1 MTPPNESSDMAMKA
15 KVLAESAHKRI
26 DRHEDQCG
34 KYYREMRE
42 EFHELSG
49 KLSQQIGEIYAKID
63 LIQTRNADWWKAIL
77 VGIIGALVTALG
89 YLLIN
94 GRPWI

>member
-1 MTPPNESSDMAMKA
+1 MSGIPSDTAREA

-34 KYYREMRE
+34 KYYRELRQEMHEMRVDI
-42 EFHELSG
+42 SA
-49 KLSQQIGEIYAKID
+49 KLTQVYSKMDGIKD
-63 LIQTRNADWWKAIL
+63 RSADWWKAVM
-77 VGIIGALVTALG
+77 VGVIVALMGALG
-89 YLLIN
+89 YLLTQ